1 MRWLWV
7 LLFAT
12 ALVAYLG
19 CSRKAPAY
27 GKGDKGGGEV
37 SVAQIKDQ
45 ITEHVADALDVSA
58 SAVEVELVKT
68 PEVPG
73 LTVFTAHIPSA
84 KPGRPGR
91 YRYGVAGDGE
101 VTTDSGAAV
110 RRVMRALDYR
120 AGNQMPPAQ
129 VAELLAHFQGGS
141 RDPAWAVST
150 QADIDALAEGDR
162 AGLTLP
168 RALAIGGLPAIEY
181 WITSSERPPRKVQ
194 AVVEADFSVRYQIV
208 EP

>member
-1 MRWLWV
+1 MRWLWITLIAV
-7 LLFAT
+7 

-27 GKGDKGGGEV
+27 GNGDKGGGEV
-37 SVAQIKDQ
+37 SADQ
-45 ITEHVADALDVSA
+45 IAEHVADTLDVSK
-58 SAVEVELVKT
+58 SSVEVEVKKT

-73 LTVFTAHIPSA
+73 LTVFTAHVPSA

-91 YRYGVAGDGE
+91 YQYGVAGDGE
-101 VTTDSGAAV
+101 ITTDSGAAIQ
-110 RRVMRALDYR
+110 RVMRALDYR

-129 VAELLAHFQGGS
+129 AAELLAHFQGGS
-141 RDPAWAVST
+141 RDPTWAVSA
-150 QADIDALAEGDR
+150 QGDIDALAEGDR
-162 AGLTLP
+162 AGLKLP
-168 RALAIGGLPAIEY
+168 RALEIGGQPAIEY

-194 AVVEADFSVRYQIV
+194 AVVAPDFRVRYQFV